1 MRFRHVL
8 TPVLIVTFCP
18 LFCRGDLS
26 EPGPFPVGSTTV
38 TVTRPDS
45 STFSALF
52 YYPATTGGPDAP
64 LKTDEGPYS
73 AVTFGHGYLQQPT
86 RYARTL
92 EHLAS
97 YGHLVIATTSRTGLF
112 PNHSEFAGDLR
123 LTLDYLTDRGAD
135 PDDALFEL
143 VDTEHFGLFGHS
155 MGAGAGLLAAADDSR
170 IKAYAGL
177 ATAITNPSP
186 EPRMSEIAVPVA
198 LLSGD
203 EDGIVDYTTATVPL
217 YEAATGPKLQPLIQG
232 GYHVGFQDDPFP
244 LFPDSGSLPAED
256 QLATTRSYLTSYFG
270 LYLRNDQ
277 SLWRNIWGPEAFA
290 EAGLPTEADPGMKL
304 TTETPEREV
313 APGKATTFQITVTNT
328 GPDPVRFS
336 LFTEDSVWDVSLE
349 VAHTPTL
356 EPAEQFQFDLQ
367 VLAPPGVPEGAGD
380 TVLLSAR
387 NETDGGTRDYL
398 TLKTEAVPEPGV
410 LLSSILGVA
419 IFTTRRKG
427 RSGHFRRVN

>member
-1 MRFRHVL
+1 MA
-8 TPVLIVTFCP
+8 FCP

-38 TVTRPDS
+38 TVTRSDS

-64 LKTDEGPYS
+64 LNTDEGPYS
-73 AVTFGHGYLQQPT
+73 AVTFGHGYLQSPS
-86 RYARTL
+86 RYSGTL

-123 LTLDYLTDRGAD
+123 LTLDYLTDRGSD

-155 MGAGAGLLAAADDSR
+155 MGAGAGLLATADDSR
-170 IKAYAGL
+170 IKAFAGL

-186 EPRMSEIAVPVA
+186 EPRMSEIAAPVA

-217 YEAATGPKLQPLIQG
+217 YEAATAPKLQPLIQG

-244 LFPDSGSLPAED
+244 LFPDSGSLPAEE
-256 QLATTRSYLTSYFG
+256 QLAITRSYLTSYFG

-277 SLWRNIWGPEAFA
+277 SLWRNIWGPEAFS
-290 EAGLPTEADPGMKL
+290 ESGLPTEANPGVKL
-304 TTETPEREV
+304 TADTLEQSVTP
-313 APGKATTFQITVTNT
+313 GGSTTFQITVTNT
-328 GPDPVRFS
+328 GPDPTRFS
-336 LFTEDSVWDVSLE
+336 LHTEDNAWDVTLE
-349 VAHTPTL
+349 VTRTPTL
-356 EPAEQFQFDLQ
+356 EPAEQFRFDLE
-367 VLAPPGVPEGAGD
+367 VFAPPGVLPDASD
-380 TVLLSAR
+380 TALLSAR
-387 NETDGGTRDYL
+387 NETDGGTRGYL

-410 LLSSILGVA
+410 LFSAILGVA

-427 RSGHFRRVN
+427 RTGHFRRVN